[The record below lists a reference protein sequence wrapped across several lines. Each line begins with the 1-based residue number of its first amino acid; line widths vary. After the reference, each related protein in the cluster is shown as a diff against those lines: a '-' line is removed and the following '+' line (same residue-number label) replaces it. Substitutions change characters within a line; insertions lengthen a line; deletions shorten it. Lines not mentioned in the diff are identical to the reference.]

1 MPVVCCCAAAGVLA
15 TVRATSGANTPSQI
29 ILVIFIVH
37 FLSLTELSGSLTIAS
52 PLIAVLNPAIL
63 DREVAAVEP
72 SQLAQPRD
80 KSGNPLALNQRRG
93 TQEADG
99 WQPAQLLCARGK
111 WPRRRAADKR
121 GEF

>member
-37 FLSLTELSGSLTIAS
+37 SLSLTELRGSLTIAS
-52 PLIAVLNPAIL
+52 PLIAVLSPAIL

-72 SQLAQPRD
+72 SQLAQPLD
-80 KSGNPLALNQRRG
+80 KSGNPLALSG
-93 TQEADG
+93 C
-99 WQPAQLLCARGK
+99 PLCAIPVIAWGTISGADAP
-111 WPRRRAADKR
+111 WGARR
-121 GEF
+121 